1 MDAARHLGSARPAFS
16 GDRDAMVHAVHDAL
30 YAAKIISYTQG
41 FMQLRQAANEYG
53 WTLDFGEIA
62 LLWRAGCI
70 IRSRFLDDIKRA
82 FERDPD
88 LPSLLF
94 GDFFTDAMHGA
105 QRGWRETV
113 ALGVHLEIPLPAMA
127 SALSFYDAYRSAV
140 VPANLLQAQR
150 DYFGAHGYRR
160 TDRETGSSWH
170 THWTGDLREVA
181 VDD

>member
-1 MDAARHLGSARPAFS
+1 MIDAI
-16 GDRDAMVHAVHDAL
+16 HDAL

-41 FMQLRQAANEYG
+41 FMQMRQAAKEYG
-53 WTLDFGEIA
+53 WTLDLGEIA

-82 FERDPD
+82 FGRNPD

-94 GDFFTDAMHGA
+94 DDFFADALRGA
-105 QRGWRETV
+105 QKGWRQTV
-113 ALGVHLEIPLPAMA
+113 ALGVNLEIPLPAMG
-127 SALSFYDAYRSAV
+127 SALSFYDGYRSAV

-150 DYFGAHGYRR
+150 DYFGAHSYRR
-160 TDRETGSSWH
+160 TDREAGTSWH

-181 VDD
+181 TDD